1 MSCCLLCIS
10 KRPIYSWIMLM
21 RSVNFKSYIVDT
33 PVDFWGNIKSLYL
46 IVAAVTQVDQSPA
59 PLVNVSMFP

>member
-21 RSVNFKSYIVDT
+21 RSVNFKLESKVLQRGHSLLL

-46 IVAAVTQVDQSPA
+46 IVVAVTQVD
-59 PLVNVSMFP
+59 